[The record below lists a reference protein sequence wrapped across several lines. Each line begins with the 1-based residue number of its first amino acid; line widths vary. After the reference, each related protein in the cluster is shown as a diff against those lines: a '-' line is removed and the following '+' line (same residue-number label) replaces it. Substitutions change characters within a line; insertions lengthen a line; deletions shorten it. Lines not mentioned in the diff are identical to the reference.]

1 MKVEYLNKLLKALV
15 LLKLKGVMLTEGKH
29 LTKHS
34 MPKTKKKSKQ
44 TFRSGFEERI
54 ASQLRRNGI
63 KYSYE
68 SLVIEYKKL
77 STYTP
82 DFILPNGIII
92 ETKGRWVTEDR
103 TKHLLVKQQ
112 HPDLDIRLLFQNAYN
127 KIRKGSKTTYA
138 MWCEKKGILYAHKQI
153 PKSWLSLVR
162 ISSVQSVDRVTL
174 LESTQTEA
182 QNVSAVIHTVEAD
195 NKL

>member
-1 MKVEYLNKLLKALV
+1 
-15 LLKLKGVMLTEGKH
+15 
-29 LTKHS
+29 
-34 MPKTKKKSKQ
+34 MPKKKKTLSKQ

-54 ASQLRRNGI
+54 ASQLKRCGI
-63 KYSYE
+63 DYTYE
-68 SLVIEYKKL
+68 SLVIEYKRL

-103 TKHLLVKQQ
+103 SKHLLIKEQ
-112 HPDLDIRLLFQNAYN
+112 HPDLDIRLLFQNAHN

-153 PKSWLSLVR
+153 PKSWLSLER
-162 ISSVQSVDRVTL
+162 ISSVQSVDRVTVSV
-174 LESTQTEA
+174 STKTEA
-182 QNVSAVIHTVEAD
+182 QNVSSVIHTVEAS
-195 NKL
+195 NKLQQ

>member
-1 MKVEYLNKLLKALV
+1 MA
-15 LLKLKGVMLTEGKH
+15 
-29 LTKHS
+29 
-34 MPKTKKKSKQ
+34 KTKKKLKQ

-68 SLVIEYKKL
+68 SLVIEYERL

-92 ETKGRWVTEDR
+92 ETKGRWVSEDR

-138 MWCEKKGILYAHKQI
+138 MWCEKKGILYAHKQV
-153 PKSWLSLVR
+153 PKSWLSLER
-162 ISSVQSVDRVTL
+162 ISSVQSVDRVTVSV
-174 LESTQTEA
+174 STKTEA
-182 QNVSAVIHTVEAD
+182 QNVSSVIHTVEAS
-195 NKL
+195 NKLQQ

>member
-1 MKVEYLNKLLKALV
+1 MR
-15 LLKLKGVMLTEGKH
+15 
-29 LTKHS
+29 
-34 MPKTKKKSKQ
+34 KKKKNKTLSKQ

-54 ASQLRRNGI
+54 ASQLRRCGI
-63 KYSYE
+63 KYTYE
-68 SLVIEYKKL
+68 SLVIEYKRL

-103 TKHLLVKQQ
+103 TKHLLIKEQ

-153 PKSWLSLVR
+153 PKSWLSLER
-162 ISSVQSVDRVTL
+162 ISSVQNVDRVTVSV
-174 LESTQTEA
+174 STKTEA
-182 QNVSAVIHTVEAD
+182 QNVSSVIHTVEA
-195 NKL
+195 NN

>member
-1 MKVEYLNKLLKALV
+1 
-15 LLKLKGVMLTEGKH
+15 
-29 LTKHS
+29 
-34 MPKTKKKSKQ
+34 MPKKRTRSQQ

-54 ASQLRRNGI
+54 ATQLKRCGI
-63 KYSYE
+63 KYTYE
-68 SLVIEYKKL
+68 SLVIEYKRL

-92 ETKGRWVTEDR
+92 ETKGRWVSEDR
-103 TKHLLVKQQ
+103 AKHLLIKEQ

-153 PKSWLSLVR
+153 PKSWLSQER
-162 ISSVQSVDRVTL
+162 ISNVINVDRVTL

-182 QNVSAVIHTVEAD
+182 QRVSAAIHTVEV
-195 NKL
+195 KEKRK

>member
-1 MKVEYLNKLLKALV
+1 
-15 LLKLKGVMLTEGKH
+15 

-34 MPKTKKKSKQ
+34 MAKTKKKLKQ

-68 SLVIEYKKL
+68 SLVIEYERL

-92 ETKGRWVTEDR
+92 ETKGRWVSEDR

-153 PKSWLSLVR
+153 PKSWLSLER
-162 ISSVQSVDRVTL
+162 ISSVQNVDRVTVSV
-174 LESTQTEA
+174 STKTEA
-182 QNVSAVIHTVEAD
+182 QNVSSVIHTVEA
-195 NKL
+195 NN

>member
-1 MKVEYLNKLLKALV
+1 MVVSVIKQLKALG
-15 LLKLKGVMLTEGKH
+15 LLKLKAAMLTEGNHSK
-29 LTKHS
+29 KHS
-34 MPKTKKKSKQ
+34 MPKKKKTSLRQ

-54 ASQLRRNGI
+54 ANQLKRCGVC
-63 KYSYE
+63 YSYE
-68 SLVIEYKKL
+68 ALVIEYERL

-103 TKHLLVKQQ
+103 SKHLLIKQQ

-153 PKSWLSLVR
+153 PKSWLSLER

-174 LESTQTEA
+174 LQSTMMEA
-182 QNVSAVIHTVEAD
+182 QNVSAAIHTVEAS

>member
-1 MKVEYLNKLLKALV
+1 MR
-15 LLKLKGVMLTEGKH
+15 
-29 LTKHS
+29 
-34 MPKTKKKSKQ
+34 KKKKTLLKQ

-54 ASQLRRNGI
+54 ASQLKRCGI
-63 KYSYE
+63 KYTYE
-68 SLVIEYKKL
+68 SLVIEYKRL

-103 TKHLLVKQQ
+103 SKHLLIKEQ

-138 MWCEKKGILYAHKQI
+138 DWCLKNNYRWAEGSIPMEWLKK
-153 PKSWLSLVR
+153 
-162 ISSVQSVDRVTL
+162 
-174 LESTQTEA
+174 
-182 QNVSAVIHTVEAD
+182 
-195 NKL
+195 

>member
-1 MKVEYLNKLLKALV
+1 LL
-15 LLKLKGVMLTEGKH
+15 
-29 LTKHS
+29 
-34 MPKTKKKSKQ
+34 
-44 TFRSGFEERI
+44 
-54 ASQLRRNGI
+54 I
-63 KYSYE
+63 KE
-68 SLVIEYKKL
+68 
-77 STYTP
+77 
-82 DFILPNGIII
+82 
-92 ETKGRWVTEDR
+92 
-103 TKHLLVKQQ
+103 Q

-153 PKSWLSLVR
+153 PKQWLSLER

-174 LESTQTEA
+174 LQSTTTEA

>member
-1 MKVEYLNKLLKALV
+1 MR
-15 LLKLKGVMLTEGKH
+15 
-29 LTKHS
+29 
-34 MPKTKKKSKQ
+34 KKKKNKTLSKQ

-54 ASQLRRNGI
+54 ASQLRRCGI
-63 KYSYE
+63 KYTYE
-68 SLVIEYKKL
+68 SLVIEYKRL

-103 TKHLLVKQQ
+103 SKHLLIKEQ

-138 MWCEKKGILYAHKQI
+138 MWCEKKGILYAHKQV
-153 PKSWLSLVR
+153 PKSWLSLER

-174 LESTQTEA
+174 LPSMKTEA
-182 QNVSAVIHTVEAD
+182 QCVSAVIHTVEAD

>member
-1 MKVEYLNKLLKALV
+1 MTKLL
-15 LLKLKGVMLTEGKH
+15 MR
-29 LTKHS
+29 
-34 MPKTKKKSKQ
+34 KKKKRTLSKQ

-54 ASQLRRNGI
+54 ASQLRRCGI
-63 KYSYE
+63 KYTYE
-68 SLVIEYKKL
+68 SLVIEYKRL

-103 TKHLLVKQQ
+103 TKHLLIKEQ

-138 MWCEKKGILYAHKQI
+138 DWCLKHNYRWAEGSIPMEWLKK
-153 PKSWLSLVR
+153 
-162 ISSVQSVDRVTL
+162 
-174 LESTQTEA
+174 
-182 QNVSAVIHTVEAD
+182 
-195 NKL
+195 

>member
-1 MKVEYLNKLLKALV
+1 MAVKP
-15 LLKLKGVMLTEGKH
+15 
-29 LTKHS
+29 LTKYS
-34 MPKTKKKSKQ
+34 MPKRQAKKKRPSKR
-44 TFRSGFEERI
+44 TSNYRSGFE
-54 ASQLRRNGI
+54 AKLANQLQRSGVEFQ
-63 KYSYE
+63 YE
-68 SLVIEYKKL
+68 TLQLEYKKV

-92 ETKGRWVTEDR
+92 EAKGLWVTEDR

-153 PKSWLSLVR
+153 PKSWLSLER
-162 ISSVQSVDRVTL
+162 ISSVQNVDRVTVSV
-174 LESTQTEA
+174 STKTEA
-182 QNVSAVIHTVEAD
+182 QNVSSVIHTVEA
-195 NKL
+195 NN